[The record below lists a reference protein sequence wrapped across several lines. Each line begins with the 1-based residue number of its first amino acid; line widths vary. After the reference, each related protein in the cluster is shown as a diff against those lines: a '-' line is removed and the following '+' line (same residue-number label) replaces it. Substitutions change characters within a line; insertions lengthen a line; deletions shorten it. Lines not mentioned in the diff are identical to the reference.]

1 MAYVKLVNNDINYES
16 YENEEELKNEVRRI
30 RNLLLYATDFSRLD
44 DVPLTE
50 EERESYKKYRVY
62 LRNFTEQDNWWNKH
76 LDDYEEWL
84 VNQ

>member
-1 MAYVKLVNNDINYES
+1 MVYVKLVNNDINYES

-76 LDDYEEWL
+76 LDNYEEWL

>member
-1 MAYVKLVNNDINYES
+1 MVYVKLVNNDINYES

-30 RNLLLYATDFSRLD
+30 RNLCLYATDFSRLD

-76 LDDYEEWL
+76 LDNYEE
-84 VNQ
+84 

>member
-16 YENEEELKNEVRRI
+16 YENEEELKYEVRRI